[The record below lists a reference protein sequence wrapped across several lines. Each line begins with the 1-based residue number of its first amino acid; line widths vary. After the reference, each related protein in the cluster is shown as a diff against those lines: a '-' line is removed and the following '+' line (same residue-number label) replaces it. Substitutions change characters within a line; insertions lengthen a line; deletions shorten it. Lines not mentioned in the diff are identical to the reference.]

1 MAAGGMKT
9 HTSGLPASVSSSTE
23 KAGRGEGGKSAYT
36 LRAVTK
42 PGAGCWRGGWRV
54 QLLHKRQLQSLTQSL
69 LGATGIQRGRVQFT
83 RTETEISHGR
93 TPLRA
98 DPPPAR
104 VHAPGLDQQAP
115 WRPSSLGTCRGPGRG
130 GSTLQ
135 SLRMSGDLL
144 TGLKSSNQSSKNCC
158 FVNIVRCWDLDV
170 DFPPPIH
177 KTLNHVKRPNKETE
191 IQAS

>member
-1 MAAGGMKT
+1 MFPGRHGAAPGKAARCDAESQAGLIPGWLPGGMKT

-23 KAGRGEGGKSAYT
+23 KAGWGEGGTSANT

-54 QLLHKRQLQSLTQSL
+54 QLLQERQLQSLTQSL

-83 RTETEISHGR
+83 HTETEISHGR

-115 WRPSSLGTCRGPGRG
+115 WRPSSLGTCRGPGVGGFYSAEPLNVRG
-130 GSTLQ
+130 F
-135 SLRMSGDLL
+135 
-144 TGLKSSNQSSKNCC
+144 SNRSEE
-158 FVNIVRCWDLDV
+158 L
-170 DFPPPIH
+170 
-177 KTLNHVKRPNKETE
+177 
-191 IQAS
+191 